1 MWCIWREWNRHTFK
15 DMECSGSSSL
25 CLSEGLNLINLE
37 LGDIHL
43 LFHPNVYRFPYFLYI
58 FFFLLFFGV
67 FLWLLHVLF
76 AKRFLWGGR
85 GDDFK
90 LHLVNWNTCC
100 TPIHLGG
107 LGIEKVVFFNQAL
120 LRQRL
125 WQYGCEEKALWRL
138 VIELKYHSSSEFRSY
153 GSEEKAF
160 WRQYGCDEKALINS
174 SFCPTSQPH
183 LYQQT

>member
-1 MWCIWREWNRHTFK
+1 
-15 DMECSGSSSL
+15 MECSGSSSL

-120 LRQRL
+120 LGQWL
-125 WQYGCEEKALWRL
+125 WQYECEEKAFWRQ
-138 VIELKYHSSSEFRSY
+138 VIELKYHSASEFWSY
-153 GSEEKAF
+153 GYEEKAF
-160 WRQYGCDEKALINS
+160 WRRYGCEEKALINS

-183 LYQQT
+183 LYQQI